1 MMSAEEW
8 RLMWLNQSQFILY
21 SLFFLWLAP
30 ESFPS
35 WGHKN
40 VFLFP
45 KKCEYVL
52 PKLLICLKSI
62 LVNGVRSRSR
72 FLSCFSLFYITDLLV
87 QHHLLKIPPFPLI
100 VDVASSLYMCPV
112 KNGQGLVADWI
123 QTREDSGE
131 GAGREAVII
140 SRKPPQERGHEGL
153 PWWCS
158 G

>member
-1 MMSAEEW
+1 MYWRSLLSICTLSFYSYMMSAEEW

-100 VDVASSLYMCPV
+100 VDVASSLYM
-112 KNGQGLVADWI
+112 W
-123 QTREDSGE
+123 
-131 GAGREAVII
+131 VILCI
-140 SRKPPQERGHEGL
+140 FVLSHRLSLHRHHCFSL
-153 PWWCS
+153 S
-158 G
+158 L